1 MGTAAPKWSVN
12 DGSEMDTLF
21 LLRRQQELLTQLRAL
36 ILPALRDADSRSAN
50 LAICLFDDVIDC
62 ISGVMS
68 RLQGISTQ
76 AGGHGHATGPFDLA
90 GVDVISPNAGEG
102 QDKKPVISNIGR
114 KRRRNNDKRSRSL
127 VTVVP
132 HYDGHHW
139 RKYGQKNINGREH
152 ARSYYRCAY
161 TERNCSATKTIQQQ
175 DHNVTINCE
184 EETAKY
190 IVVYY
195 GHHTCSGGSTRIV
208 AKNGPDMDLTQNRK
222 MAGAVIEFQK
232 FDPRDVDM
240 PALIV
245 VLDNPELNWNII
257 F

>member
-1 MGTAAPKWSVN
+1 MVGN
-12 DGSEMDTLF
+12 GGSEMDALF

-36 ILPALRDADSRSAN
+36 ILPALRDADGRSAD

-68 RLQGISTQ
+68 RLQGIST
-76 AGGHGHATGPFDLA
+76 AGGATAFDVA
-90 GVDVISPNAGEG
+90 DVDIVSPNTSEG
-102 QDKKPVISNIGR
+102 QEEKPIITNLGQ

-161 TERNCSATKTIQQQ
+161 TERNCPATKTIQQQ

-195 GHHTCSGGSTRIV
+195 GHHTCCDANTSNGG
-208 AKNGPDMDLTQNRK
+208 KNDHGMDLIQNGK
-222 MAGAVIEFQK
+222 MAGAVTEFQK
-232 FDPRDVDM
+232 FDPGDVDM
-240 PALIV
+240 PALIE
-245 VLDNPELNWNII
+245 VLDNPELNWDII
-257 F
+257 C

>member
-1 MGTAAPKWSVN
+1 MVVN
-12 DGSEMDTLF
+12 GGSQMDVLF
-21 LLRRQQELLTQLRAL
+21 LLRQQQELLTQLRAL
-36 ILPALRDADSRSAN
+36 ILPALRDADSRSAD

-62 ISGVMS
+62 IAGVMS
-68 RLQGISTQ
+68 RLKGISTQ
-76 AGGHGHATGPFDLA
+76 AGGRRPPTAFDLI
-90 GVDVISPNAGEG
+90 GVDVITPNAGEG
-102 QDKKPVISNIGR
+102 QEEKPMISNVGQ

-139 RKYGQKNINGREH
+139 RKYGQKNINRREH

-161 TERNCSATKTIQQQ
+161 TERNCPATKTIQQQ

-195 GHHTCSGGSTRIV
+195 GHHTCCDANTSNGG
-208 AKNGPDMDLTQNRK
+208 KNDPGMDLIQNGK
-222 MAGAVIEFQK
+222 MAGAVTEFQK
-232 FDPRDVDM
+232 FDPGDVDM
-240 PALIV
+240 PALIE
-245 VLDNPELNWNII
+245 VLDNPELNWDII
-257 F
+257 C